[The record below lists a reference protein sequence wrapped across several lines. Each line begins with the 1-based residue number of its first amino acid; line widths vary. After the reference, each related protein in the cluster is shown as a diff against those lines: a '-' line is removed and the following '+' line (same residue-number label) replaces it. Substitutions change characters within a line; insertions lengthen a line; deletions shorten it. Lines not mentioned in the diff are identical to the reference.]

1 MISLYREEGADPVWK
16 TDNDMT
22 TSTDIFG
29 ELHAAILRGEYA
41 PRQRLV
47 EADLVERYG
56 ASRFVI
62 RDALTKLAGQGL
74 VEIQANRGA
83 RVREVSLEE
92 ALEITEI
99 RRAVEALVASR
110 AALNVTEAQAI
121 ELKELGRNMSE
132 AVQAGELVRYSELN
146 GSLHSALR
154 MIARHE
160 SATRIIEQLNGQ
172 LVRHQFTLSLVPGR
186 SAVSLRQHLEIID
199 AVVARDPK
207 AAELAMQAHIS
218 SVIEEIQ
225 KFDSGTLRLPG
236 MGNGGAR

>member
-1 MISLYREEGADPVWK
+1 MAA
-16 TDNDMT
+16 
-22 TSTDIFG
+22 STDVFG

-47 EADLVERYG
+47 EADLVEHYG

-110 AALNVTEAQAI
+110 AALNVTEAQSI

-132 AVQAGELVRYSELN
+132 AVQAGELVRYSE
-146 GSLHSALR
+146 
-154 MIARHE
+154 
-160 SATRIIEQLNGQ
+160 
-172 LVRHQFTLSLVPGR
+172 
-186 SAVSLRQHLEIID
+186 
-199 AVVARDPK
+199 
-207 AAELAMQAHIS
+207 
-218 SVIEEIQ
+218 
-225 KFDSGTLRLPG
+225 
-236 MGNGGAR
+236 